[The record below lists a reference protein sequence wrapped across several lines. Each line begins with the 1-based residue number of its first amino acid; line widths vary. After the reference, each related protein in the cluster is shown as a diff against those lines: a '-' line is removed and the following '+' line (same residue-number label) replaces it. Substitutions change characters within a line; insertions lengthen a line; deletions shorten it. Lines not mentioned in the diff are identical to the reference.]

1 MNKFP
6 SNVYEKQQLYNDILL
21 NNKNSKNPA
30 INNKNLNIKPGD
42 NKQNEIKNIPA
53 FDSNAGKTVS
63 NILNNLNSKANQTE
77 IKSSENAKF
86 KSEEIKNETTE
97 QKGKN
102 DTKPLKPKVERI
114 KLDEKTLFYS
124 ENGLKKFYEIITQNS
139 FKENRSEVTIK
150 NYLQLIN
157 R

>member
-6 SNVYEKQQLYNDILL
+6 SNVYEKQKLYNDILL

-42 NKQNEIKNIPA
+42 NKQNEIKNISVSE
-53 FDSNAGKTVS
+53 SNPGKTLS
-63 NILNNLNSKANQTE
+63 NNLNSKANQTE
-77 IKSSENAKF
+77 IKPSEKAKF
-86 KSEEIKNETTE
+86 KSEEIKNDTTE

-102 DTKPLKPKVERI
+102 DTKTQKPKVERI

-150 NYLQLIN
+150 IIYN
-157 R
+157 

>member
-1 MNKFP
+1 MLRYSIIHHAKW
-6 SNVYEKQQLYNDILL
+6 
-21 NNKNSKNPA
+21 
-30 INNKNLNIKPGD
+30 
-42 NKQNEIKNIPA
+42 
-53 FDSNAGKTVS
+53 
-63 NILNNLNSKANQTE
+63 NNLIDFTFNSCSR
-77 IKSSENAKF
+77 IFFSENAKF

-157 R
+157 RY